1 VRAGA
6 KITLTRRPRIFRR
19 ERQEGELMRTF
30 VPAVVAGLAIALT
43 GASPAAAAAVFV
55 ELNPSTVR
63 AGDEIALRAS
73 CDENLKA
80 ATVRGEPLGTV
91 TVAPEFGF
99 LTATVR
105 VPIDTEAGDYPVALT
120 CPDGGKATAVLHVV
134 AHVEPS
140 RGPATGF
147 GGTAGDFPAPLLI
160 GAGLAIA
167 LAGLALGAVSLR
179 RRVG

>member
-1 VRAGA
+1 
-6 KITLTRRPRIFRR
+6 
-19 ERQEGELMRTF
+19 MRTF
-30 VPAVVAGLAIALT
+30 VPAVVAGLVIALT
-43 GASPAAAAAVFV
+43 GMSPAAAAAVFV
-55 ELNPSTVR
+55 ELNPSTAR

-80 ATVRGEPLGTV
+80 ATVRSEPIGEV

-99 LTATVR
+99 LVATVR
-105 VPIDTEAGDYPVALT
+105 IPADTGPGDYPVALT
-120 CPDGGKATAVLHVV
+120 CPDGASATTVLHVV
-134 AHVEPS
+134 ANVAPS

-147 GGTAGDFPAPLLI
+147 GGTAGDSPAVPLI